1 MAYEHLF
8 VTCERK
14 KMLSW
19 SKDLFFLR
27 SLVLNKKFMDVCLC
41 SNSGR
46 FHGILFIPNP
56 CCSSAM
62 CMAGS
67 ETHGALAHS
76 LVPAALGSAKLGL
89 CMVLVNTKY
98 VAAAQKGFVVQAQP
112 FAHS

>member
-1 MAYEHLF
+1 MSICLLH
-8 VTCERK
+8 VKERK
-14 KMLSW
+14 CCHGRRIF
-19 SKDLFFLR
+19 FFLR
-27 SLVLNKKFMDVCLC
+27 SLALNKKFMDVCLC